1 MTTAPLDDI
10 KAIFKRLKSAKTNKT
25 CFDCGAKNPTWAS
38 ITYGVFLCIDCSGI
52 HRSLG
57 VHLTFIRS
65 VELDQ
70 KWTWDQIRSMQVGGN
85 AAART
90 FFRSHGC
97 NTSSDD
103 LQAKYNSRAAVLYKG
118 KLSSLSAEAMKKY
131 GSSVL
136 HIPTKTEGPS
146 SSSDIKSQ
154 EEDDFFTKY
163 SGSSLVASTAL
174 SNKTN
179 GASNET
185 TGLKTVSSSPAMLNS
200 YSKVD
205 EKSSSLSK
213 SENAFF
219 ENFTSEKLTSVP
231 KMSPIL
237 NQHPSP
243 KSKDMRGPRIESA
256 LSNWNEASTSDQ
268 KLCKNETL
276 SPTTKAEKEDA
287 FFKAFGI
294 STQYATNGTELN
306 EKELCINP
314 PVLET
319 KTATKME
326 LNIADKTVDDLDD
339 WPDMDEPD
347 DKPRQVSTGLASE
360 KTVKSEETS
369 VAETPSLQMS
379 LSSLNA
385 VKPSSSL
392 LGKKKKSTTAKK
404 GGFGAQRVKANF
416 ESLEAC
422 AKKSEGVSEILS
434 PKPAVESQVSSRLS
448 YGDNKPQTKLT
459 EKQKEIS
466 ERLGMGGG
474 AGSRGNVSH
483 QASMQTIEQVNPR
496 NSKGRRNQKGRRKN
510 MYLDLDYSDSSTD
523 DDENDDF
530 VVIKKS
536 PSYLRGLEDD
546 MERFSTKEKH
556 VVSSFSPPSYT
567 SSRKSESV
575 HTELDQATKDR
586 IKGMKGIS
594 SDMLFGANDNDDNNS
609 PDESTDPVKT
619 QPNRPSHRRRM
630 TVAGLV
636 MPLIESESKRE
647 ETVSWTSGHRQARAR
662 LSKFDGQKSIS
673 SSDFFEDSYVSQIP
687 RRSSS
692 GGMGP
697 LLATDMSQLKEG
709 VRNVAGRLSSMAN
722 DVYNA
727 IPINR

>member
-200 YSKVD
+200 YS
-205 EKSSSLSK
+205 
-213 SENAFF
+213 N
-219 ENFTSEKLTSVP
+219 
-231 KMSPIL
+231 
-237 NQHPSP
+237 
-243 KSKDMRGPRIESA
+243 MRGPRIESA

-567 SSRKSESV
+567 SSSRKSESV